1 MPKVT
6 GNNRISALK
15 RLGNPYSLNNLNRG
29 PLIES
34 KTSSINDARQI
45 LLNRNKT
52 SFDARQLLT
61 RQSSKTD
68 DNNEKMV
75 VITGL
80 KDMKMKAGRL
90 IQTPTIAGTQL
101 EKKKQIFAVGPSTF
115 VTIRNSNNN
124 NSTNTS
130 SVQLTDKISLT
141 KTIKNASV
149 RTDDD
154 DYQSQTA
161 NTLSSSSNQKF
172 VISFVNDKYEK
183 TPTPPPSTKTSIT
196 NSSSSFIHHR
206 DPPPVIKRSHDAS
219 IQTTPSSSS
228 SRSPIRM
235 SSHRRQNSSITD
247 ERNHSVE
254 RTIGDD
260 LYEPPVKRTTSS
272 ARKSTT
278 DKEQQVQ
285 STVSA
290 IGSVKRT
297 STGVPVSSRTT
308 SSISIVPKPTSTI
321 QSSISTPGI
330 ILVTNL
336 QPSVTE
342 DDVIELF
349 GQVGRI
355 TEIKT
360 LSQGCVRI
368 VYAKREH
375 SEQAVTKYHNRL
387 LDGQFMYVSLQQSTP
402 QSSKPTNNAQQ
413 PAKDTGTTA
422 SPSSTTN
429 QPLKF
434 NTSTSTS
441 NKIAIDPAFFRQALF
456 HPSNNSSNPV
466 QFQVKL

>member
-6 GNNRISALK
+6 GNNRVSALK
-15 RLGNPYSLNNLNRG
+15 RLGNPYSVNNLNRR
-29 PLIES
+29 PLTGL
-34 KTSSINDARQI
+34 KTSSISDARQI
-45 LLNRNKT
+45 LVNRNKT

-68 DNNEKMV
+68 DNNNGKMV

-80 KDMKMKAGRL
+80 KDMKIKDGRL
-90 IQTPTIAGTQL
+90 ISTPTIGSTQQ
-101 EKKKQIFAVGPSTF
+101 EKKKKIFAVGPTTF

-130 SVQLTDKISLT
+130 SVQMTDKISLT
-141 KTIKNASV
+141 KTIKNTSV
-149 RTDDD
+149 RADDD
-154 DYQSQTA
+154 DSHSQIA
-161 NTLSSSSNQKF
+161 DMLSSSSNQKMA
-172 VISFVNDKYEK
+172 ISFVNDKYEK
-183 TPTPPPSTKTSIT
+183 TPTPPPATKPF
-196 NSSSSFIHHR
+196 SSLIHHR
-206 DPPPVIKRSHDAS
+206 NSPPVIKRSHDAS

-228 SRSPIRM
+228 SRSPIRI
-235 SSHRRQNSSITD
+235 SSHRRQNSSTTD
-247 ERNHSVE
+247 ETE

-272 ARKSTT
+272 TRKTTT

-285 STVSA
+285 STISA
-290 IGSVKRT
+290 TGSVKRT

-308 SSISIVPKPTSTI
+308 SSISTVPKPSSTI
-321 QSSISTPGI
+321 QSTSTSGT

-336 QPSVTE
+336 QSSVTE
-342 DDVIELF
+342 DDVIDLF
-349 GQVGRI
+349 GQVGHI

-387 LDGQFMYVSLQQSTP
+387 LDGQFMYVSLQQSTS
-402 QSSKPTNNAQQ
+402 QNSKPTSSIQQ
-413 PAKDTGTTA
+413 PTKDTSSSSSSTT
-422 SPSSTTN
+422 TTN

-434 NTSTSTS
+434 NTSTPTS

>member
-6 GNNRISALK
+6 GNNRVSALK
-15 RLGNPYSLNNLNRG
+15 RLGNPYSVNNLNRR
-29 PLIES
+29 PLTGL
-34 KTSSINDARQI
+34 KTSSISDARQI
-45 LLNRNKT
+45 LVNRNKT

-68 DNNEKMV
+68 DNNNGKMV

-80 KDMKMKAGRL
+80 KDMKIKDGRL
-90 IQTPTIAGTQL
+90 ISTPTIGSTQQ
-101 EKKKQIFAVGPSTF
+101 EKKKKIFAVGPTTF

-124 NSTNTS
+124 NNSMNTS
-130 SVQLTDKISLT
+130 SVQMTDKISLT
-141 KTIKNASV
+141 KTIKNTSV
-149 RTDDD
+149 RADDD
-154 DYQSQTA
+154 DSHSQIA
-161 NTLSSSSNQKF
+161 DMLSSSSNQKMA
-172 VISFVNDKYEK
+172 ISFVNDKYEK
-183 TPTPPPSTKTSIT
+183 TPTPPPATKPF
-196 NSSSSFIHHR
+196 SSLIHHR
-206 DPPPVIKRSHDAS
+206 NSPPVIKRSHDAS

-228 SRSPIRM
+228 SRSPIRI
-235 SSHRRQNSSITD
+235 SSHRRQNSSTTD
-247 ERNHSVE
+247 ETE

-272 ARKSTT
+272 TRKTTTT

-285 STVSA
+285 STISA
-290 IGSVKRT
+290 TGSVKRT

-308 SSISIVPKPTSTI
+308 SSISTVPKPSSTI
-321 QSSISTPGI
+321 QSTSTSGT

-336 QPSVTE
+336 QSSVTE
-342 DDVIELF
+342 DDVIDLF
-349 GQVGRI
+349 GQVGHI

-360 LSQGCVRI
+360 LSQGCIRI

-387 LDGQFMYVSLQQSTP
+387 LDGQFMYVSLQQSTS
-402 QSSKPTNNAQQ
+402 QNSKPTSSIQQ
-413 PAKDTGTTA
+413 PTKDTSSSSSSTT
-422 SPSSTTN
+422 TTN

-434 NTSTSTS
+434 NTSTPTS

>member
-6 GNNRISALK
+6 GNNRVSALK
-15 RLGNPYSLNNLNRG
+15 RLGNPYSVNNLNRR
-29 PLIES
+29 PLTGL
-34 KTSSINDARQI
+34 KTSSISDARQI
-45 LLNRNKT
+45 LVNRNKT

-68 DNNEKMV
+68 DNNNGKMV

-80 KDMKMKAGRL
+80 KDMKIKDGRL
-90 IQTPTIAGTQL
+90 ISTPTIGSTQQ
-101 EKKKQIFAVGPSTF
+101 EKKKKIFAVGPTTF

-130 SVQLTDKISLT
+130 SVQMTDKISLT
-141 KTIKNASV
+141 KTIKNTSV
-149 RTDDD
+149 RADDD
-154 DYQSQTA
+154 DSHSQIA
-161 NTLSSSSNQKF
+161 DMLSSSSNQKMA
-172 VISFVNDKYEK
+172 ISFVNDKYEK
-183 TPTPPPSTKTSIT
+183 TPTPPPATKPF
-196 NSSSSFIHHR
+196 SSLIHHR
-206 DPPPVIKRSHDAS
+206 NSPPVIKRSHDAS

-228 SRSPIRM
+228 SRSPIRI
-235 SSHRRQNSSITD
+235 SSHRRQNSSTTD
-247 ERNHSVE
+247 ETE

-272 ARKSTT
+272 TRKTTT

-285 STVSA
+285 STISA
-290 IGSVKRT
+290 TGSVKRT

-308 SSISIVPKPTSTI
+308 SSISTVPKPSSTI
-321 QSSISTPGI
+321 QSTSTSGT

-336 QPSVTE
+336 QSSVTE
-342 DDVIELF
+342 DDVIDLF
-349 GQVGRI
+349 GQVGHI

-360 LSQGCVRI
+360 LSQGCIRI

-387 LDGQFMYVSLQQSTP
+387 LDGQFMYVSLQQSTS
-402 QSSKPTNNAQQ
+402 QNSKPTSSIQQ
-413 PAKDTGTTA
+413 PTKDTSSSSSSTT
-422 SPSSTTN
+422 TTN

-434 NTSTSTS
+434 NTSTPTS